1 MLTGARGGES
11 ARPGYGRGRG
21 DSHRSS
27 VVHPPASLSLH
38 FRPAPP
44 MWSEYAMPRKRSW
57 IGDGEAGVVVSSHD
71 DTQTSHGMCPACL
84 AEQKGKLRR
93 AS

>member
-1 MLTGARGGES
+1 
-11 ARPGYGRGRG
+11 
-21 DSHRSS
+21 
-27 VVHPPASLSLH
+27 
-38 FRPAPP
+38 
-44 MWSEYAMPRKRSW
+44 MPRKPSW

-71 DTQTSHGMCPACL
+71 ATQTSHGMCPACL